1 MTIITYDDA
10 YFREVFPQFASTAF
24 FPESRIQTNW
34 DMAIN
39 FISDENGGAYCGS
52 LNFNQ
57 QKLAINYM
65 TAHLLALFSIIDTGQ
80 TTGVIQS
87 ATIDKISVT
96 YMPPPM
102 RDEWRWWLSQT
113 PYGQQLL
120 ALLSTLA
127 VGGFYYGGRPELAS
141 FRRASW
147 VM

>member
-10 YFREVFPQFASTAF
+10 YFREVFPQFVSTVTY
-24 FPESRIQTNW
+24 PEARIQINW

-39 FISDENGGAYCGS
+39 FISDENGGAYCGRMN
-52 LNFNQ
+52 LNQ

-65 TAHLLALFSIIDTGQ
+65 TAHLLALSTLVTSGQ
-80 TTGVIQS
+80 TPGVLQG

-96 YMPPPM
+96 YMPPPVK
-102 RDEWRWWLSQT
+102 DEWRWWLSQT

-127 VGGFYYGGRPELAS
+127 VGGFYYGGSPELAA
-141 FRRASW
+141 FRRAPW